1 MNLRAIFSTKQHEY
15 LFGLSLRKIPFPR
28 EVLDDNLKL
37 LRDDRQSPGGG
48 GLPCMGYIVT
58 WGFKGYGFSAIL
70 VKNRLSNL
78 VILAINSLW
87 SCAPALNGYVFYKK
101 LLFHHYRQ
109 DYQQKPFIN
118 PRARAHL
125 YSFQVGTHNHPR
137 RNCFVCSDMAA
148 LDNGKGYHHSEYSFS
163 RETTQCL
170 QLNKISFI
178 LRENK

>member
-1 MNLRAIFSTKQHEY
+1 MSISSDWVFGKYHSHEKY
-15 LFGLSLRKIPFPR
+15 LMTIWNFWGTIDK
-28 EVLDDNLKL
+28 V
-37 LRDDRQSPGGG
+37 QGG

-125 YSFQVGTHNHPR
+125 YSFQVGTHNHPH